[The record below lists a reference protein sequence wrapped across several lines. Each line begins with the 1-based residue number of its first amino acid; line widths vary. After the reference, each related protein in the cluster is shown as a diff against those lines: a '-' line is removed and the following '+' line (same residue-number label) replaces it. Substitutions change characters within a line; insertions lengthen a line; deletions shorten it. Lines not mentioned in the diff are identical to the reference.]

1 MLTPVRVLSTS
12 GPMRVELAQWHDQ
25 LVVVKRLQGFSRIL
39 EERLKREAS
48 VVKKLQHD
56 NIIPLLAAEGD
67 RIIYAYCSGMT
78 LEEALRGGTIRLKR
92 AVRIVSD
99 VLKALDYAHGMNVI
113 HCDVKPSN
121 IMIKGDKALLTDFG
135 FAKDLA
141 MTAITAPGMLLGTP
155 NYMAP
160 EQFQGNRSDPRSD
173 LYAVGA
179 VLFHML
185 TGAPPYGPQALR
197 FLAGDDRLTL
207 APLPEEARAL
217 DCLIRRA
224 LSRSPEARFKSA
236 AEMLR
241 ALKEIPL

>member
-1 MLTPVRVLSTS
+1 MRVLSSS
-12 GPMRVELAQWHDQ
+12 GPMRVELAQWHDR
-25 LVVVKRLQGFSRIL
+25 LVVVKRLQGFSHVL
-39 EERLKREAS
+39 EARLRREAS

-56 NIIPLLAAEGD
+56 NIIPLLATEGD
-67 RIIYAYCSGMT
+67 RIIYAYCSGMS
-78 LEEALRGGTIRLKR
+78 LAEALRGGTIRPKR
-92 AVRIVSD
+92 AVRIAAD
-99 VLKALDYAHGMNVI
+99 VLRALDYAHGMNVI

-160 EQFQGNRSDPRSD
+160 EQFRGDRSDPRSD

-185 TGAPPYGPQALR
+185 TGAPPYGSQALR

-207 APLPEEARAL
+207 APLQGEAEPLEGA
-217 DCLIRRA
+217 IGRA
-224 LSRSPEARFKSA
+224 LSRDPKARFESA

-241 ALKEIPL
+241 ALAEVHR